1 MSYAAP
7 GDSTPVR
14 MPAPVTFDPEQL
26 ILGFTSIIYEALPFV
41 VLGVLIAGILE
52 EFVPQE
58 FMSNIFQGKLPE
70 GMSGTM
76 AGKILQPFATLLR
89 FRLFAIVVGGFLG
102 LIFPMCECGIIAI
115 MRRLI
120 RKGVPLSVC
129 VCYML
134 CGPIINVV
142 VILSTFVAFN
152 YPDEGFR
159 VLGGPLMVVLLRVG
173 IAFATAVVTSLIVEF
188 MYQREGNT
196 LLHPSLIVAPKTSK
210 AEIVK
215 KQSSVARRIGNISET
230 ALHDFVDIMAF
241 LVLGAALAAIGGELI
256 KGTDVGSYIQSSA
269 PLAILIMMGIA
280 VLFCLCSE
288 ADAFVAANFP
298 QTWAPAAK
306 MAFMVLGPMFDIKL
320 YVMWTRLFKMRL
332 IWIIIA
338 ALVVQIFAYN
348 LILHY
353 LWDQHGYSTQ
363 IWQKMQEVKAASS

>member
-1 MSYAAP
+1 MNA
-7 GDSTPVR
+7 
-14 MPAPVTFDPEQL
+14 EQL
-26 ILGFTSIIYEALPFV
+26 ILGFTSIVYEALPFV

-58 FMSNIFQGKLPE
+58 FMSTIFQGKLPD
-70 GMSGTM
+70 GMQGTVSG
-76 AGKILQPFATLLR
+76 AILRPVASLLQ
-89 FRLFAIVVGGFLG
+89 FRVIAIFVGGFLG

-134 CGPIINVV
+134 CGPIINVI

-152 YPDEGFR
+152 YPAEEAQI
-159 VLGGPLMVVLLRVG
+159 LGGPFIVVLLRVG
-173 IAFATAVVTSLIVEF
+173 ISFATAVLTSLLVEW
-188 MYQREGNT
+188 MYQREGDA
-196 LLHPSLIVAPKTSK
+196 LLHPSLIVTRKPTVEVGATKPPIIK
-210 AEIVK
+210 
-215 KQSSVARRIGNISET
+215 RIGNISET

-241 LVLGAALAAIGGELI
+241 LVLGAALAALGSQVIR
-256 KGTDVGSYIQSSA
+256 GTDVGSYIQSSA
-269 PLAILIMMGIA
+269 PLAIVIMMGIA

-320 YVMWTRLFKMRL
+320 YIMWTRLFKVRL
-332 IWIIIA
+332 IWIIVGAI
-338 ALVVQIFAYN
+338 VIQIFAYN
-348 LILHY
+348 MILHY
-353 LWDQHGYSTQ
+353 LWDQHGYSTEA
-363 IWQKMQEVKAASS
+363 WRTLTEAKATSS